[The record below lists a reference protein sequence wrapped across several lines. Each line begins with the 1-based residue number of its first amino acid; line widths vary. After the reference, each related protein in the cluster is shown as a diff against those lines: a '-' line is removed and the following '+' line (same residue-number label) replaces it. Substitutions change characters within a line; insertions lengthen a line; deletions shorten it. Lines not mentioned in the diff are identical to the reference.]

1 MGMLFLM
8 TERFVRKIQDIKTKD
23 LKTLKSEFAFL
34 NLTSFSLESSSLIFI
49 FVSLYNNQLWKK

>member
-1 MGMLFLM
+1 MVMLFLM

-23 LKTLKSEFAFL
+23 LKTLKSEFAFF

-49 FVSLYNNQLWKK
+49 FASLYNN

>member
-1 MGMLFLM
+1 MLFLM

>member
-49 FVSLYNNQLWKK
+49 FASLYNNQLWKK

>member
-8 TERFVRKIQDIKTKD
+8 KERFVRKIQDIKTKD
-23 LKTLKSEFAFL
+23 LKTLKSEFAFF

-49 FVSLYNNQLWKK
+49 FASLYNNQLWKK

>member
-49 FVSLYNNQLWKK
+49 FVSLYINKLWKK